1 MFFLK
6 NFQFVF
12 LVFSVLLKID
22 AADVQAQV
30 TVPASLNSKLNGLD
44 HKIDSYKN
52 IVITLKTPS
61 KGAVNQLK
69 RVIAEMQKSYKNY
82 GLYVQ
87 IPVVHGDFSRKL
99 EKIGLKFCE
108 SDTTLKTLTYLY
120 ANGRNIPELNYAY
133 TAAAVYLVRNNPE
146 TGVREILII
155 NEQQKSIANI
165 IGGVSEKA
173 ESPEET
179 VIRETREEVGVT
191 LNKDKLKLVAVAHTV
206 RPDKKSLVEF
216 LYVCDEFEGTP
227 KVDGKEVSECTWVPV
242 SNLLKEG
249 VKVFEKPF
257 SPFWQRLLKSEFK
270 DCENGGAINS
280 TKKAYQRF
288 SSVVE

>member
-6 NFQFVF
+6 NFQFLFVA
-12 LVFSVLLKID
+12 LSVLLKIE

-30 TVPASLNSKLNGLD
+30 IVPASLNTKLNGLD

-61 KGAVNQLK
+61 NGAVNQLK

-87 IPVVHGDFSRKL
+87 IPVNHGDFSSKL
-99 EKIGLKFCE
+99 EKIGFKFCE

-133 TAAAVYLVRNNPE
+133 TAAAVYLLRNNPE
-146 TGVREILII
+146 TGAREILII
-155 NEQQKSIANI
+155 NEQQKTIANI
-165 IGGVSEKA
+165 IGGISEKG

-191 LNKDKLKLVAVAHTV
+191 LNKTKLKLVAIAHTV

-249 VKVFEKPF
+249 VKIFEKPF
-257 SPFWQRLLKSEFK
+257 SPFWQQFLKNEFK
-270 DCENGGAINS
+270 DCENGAAINNN
-280 TKKAYQRF
+280 KKAYQHF
-288 SSVVE
+288 SSVD

>member
-6 NFQFVF
+6 NLQFLFVV
-12 LVFSVLLKID
+12 LSVLLKIE

-30 TVPASLNSKLNGLD
+30 IVPASLNSKLTGLD

-52 IVITLKTPS
+52 IVIMLKSPS
-61 KGAVNQLK
+61 NRAVSQLK
-69 RVIAEMQKSYKNY
+69 RVIAEMQKSYKNC

-87 IPVVHGDFSRKL
+87 IPVNHGDFSSKL
-99 EKIGLKFCE
+99 EKIGFKFCE
-108 SDTTLKTLTYLY
+108 SYTTLKTLTYLY

-133 TAAAVYLVRNNPE
+133 TAAAVYLLRNNPE
-146 TGVREILII
+146 TDAKEILII
-155 NEQQKSIANI
+155 NEQQKTIANI
-165 IGGVSEKA
+165 IGGISEKG

-249 VKVFEKPF
+249 VKIFEKPF
-257 SPFWQRLLKSEFK
+257 SPFWQRFLKNEFK
-270 DCENGGAINS
+270 DCENGAAINNN
-280 TKKAYQRF
+280 KKAYQHF
-288 SSVVE
+288 SSVD

>member
-6 NFQFVF
+6 NLQFLFVA
-12 LVFSVLLKID
+12 LSVLLKIE

-30 TVPASLNSKLNGLD
+30 IVPASLNTKLNGLD

-61 KGAVNQLK
+61 NGAVNQLK
-69 RVIAEMQKSYKNY
+69 RVMAEMQKSYKNY

-87 IPVVHGDFSRKL
+87 IPVNHGDFSTKL
-99 EKIGLKFCE
+99 ENIGLKFCE

-133 TAAAVYLVRNNPE
+133 TAAAVYLLRNNPE
-146 TGVREILII
+146 TGAKEILII
-155 NEQQKSIANI
+155 NEQQKTIANI
-165 IGGVSEKA
+165 IGGISEKG

-179 VIRETREEVGVT
+179 VIRETREEVSIT

-249 VKVFEKPF
+249 VKIFEKPF
-257 SPFWQRLLKSEFK
+257 SPFWQRFLKNEFK
-270 DCENGGAINS
+270 E
-280 TKKAYQRF
+280 
-288 SSVVE
+288 

>member
-1 MFFLK
+1 MQFL
-6 NFQFVF
+6 FVA
-12 LVFSVLLKID
+12 LSVLLEIE

-30 TVPASLNSKLNGLD
+30 IVPASLNTKLNGLD

-61 KGAVNQLK
+61 NGAVNQLK
-69 RVIAEMQKSYKNY
+69 RVMAEMQKSYKNY
-82 GLYVQ
+82 GLYVK
-87 IPVVHGDFSRKL
+87 IPVNHGDFSTKL
-99 EKIGLKFCE
+99 ENIGLKFCE

-133 TAAAVYLVRNNPE
+133 TAAAVYLLRNNPE
-146 TGVREILII
+146 TGAKEILII
-155 NEQQKSIANI
+155 NEQQKTIANI
-165 IGGVSEKA
+165 IGGISEKG

-179 VIRETREEVGVT
+179 VIRETREEVSIT

-249 VKVFEKPF
+249 VKIFEKPF
-257 SPFWQRLLKSEFK
+257 SPFWQRFLKNEFK
-270 DCENGGAINS
+270 DCENGAAINNN
-280 TKKAYQRF
+280 KKAYQHF
-288 SSVVE
+288 SSVD

>member
-1 MFFLK
+1 
-6 NFQFVF
+6 
-12 LVFSVLLKID
+12 
-22 AADVQAQV
+22 
-30 TVPASLNSKLNGLD
+30 
-44 HKIDSYKN
+44 
-52 IVITLKTPS
+52 
-61 KGAVNQLK
+61 
-69 RVIAEMQKSYKNY
+69 MQKSYKNY

-99 EKIGLKFCE
+99 EKIGFKFCE
-108 SDTTLKTLTYLY
+108 SDTALKTLTYLY

-133 TAAAVYLVRNNPE
+133 TAAAVYLLRNNPE
-146 TGVREILII
+146 TGAKEILII
-155 NEQQKSIANI
+155 NEQQKTIANI
-165 IGGVSEKA
+165 IGGISEKG

-179 VIRETREEVGVT
+179 VIRETREEVSIT

-249 VKVFEKPF
+249 VKIFEKPF
-257 SPFWQRLLKSEFK
+257 SPFWQRFLKNEFK
-270 DCENGGAINS
+270 E
-280 TKKAYQRF
+280 
-288 SSVVE
+288 

>member
-1 MFFLK
+1 MQFL
-6 NFQFVF
+6 FVV
-12 LVFSVLLKID
+12 LSVLLKIE

-30 TVPASLNSKLNGLD
+30 IVPASLNSKLTGLD

-52 IVITLKTPS
+52 IVIMLKSPS
-61 KGAVNQLK
+61 NRVVSQLK

-87 IPVVHGDFSRKL
+87 IPVNHGDFSSKL
-99 EKIGLKFCE
+99 EKIGFKFCE

-133 TAAAVYLVRNNPE
+133 TAAAVYLLRNNPE

-155 NEQQKSIANI
+155 NEPQKTIANI
-165 IGGVSEKA
+165 IGGISEKG
-173 ESPEET
+173 ESPEDT

-216 LYVCDEFEGTP
+216 LYVCDEFEGT
-227 KVDGKEVSECTWVPV
+227 
-242 SNLLKEG
+242 
-249 VKVFEKPF
+249 
-257 SPFWQRLLKSEFK
+257 QRLMVKKSVNVLGFQHP
-270 DCENGGAINS
+270 I
-280 TKKAYQRF
+280 Y
-288 SSVVE
+288 